1 MAVDFSKNVFE
12 LFSGKKRTRPATTL
26 AIAVVVTAL
35 VAVPLTLRA
44 VDARNNPVERET
56 VLAPAESELIVVDGP
71 ERDSVPLDLASVSGS
86 ILISLQED
94 DASAVSFRLF
104 AAGSEE
110 PILDSQDV
118 DGPRFDMIVD
128 DAGSASPF
136 DSTLLR
142 NGSYELFVTIRTAKE
157 DRRTAVSFDVSNP

>member
-12 LFSGKKRTRPATTL
+12 LFSGKKRTRPGATL

-44 VDARNNPVERET
+44 VDARNNPEEREV
-56 VLAPAESELIVVDGP
+56 VLAPAESDLIVVDTA
-71 ERDSVPLDLASVSGS
+71 EQSSTPLDLASVSGP
-86 ILISLQED
+86 ILVSLRED

-104 AAGSEE
+104 AAGSDE
-110 PILDSQDV
+110 PILDSRDIE
-118 DGPRFDMIVD
+118 GPRFDMVVD
-128 DAGSASPF
+128 DSGAGSPF

-142 NGSYELFVTIRTAKE
+142 NGSYELFVTIRTPKE